1 MSLLA
6 PGTLPP
12 RTYEVGRIRSGDK
25 DADGKPRRLEGFR
38 FTTYTEAAAYQVA
51 ELFEG
56 DEPRPWRREW
66 EVYTRCRSIA
76 VALPPGA
83 LVVSQAMMRWT
94 GGGPTVVCNGRRT
107 SKPGIGPCQC
117 PQPDDPSDEESV
129 WAAVNE
135 RRRLANLKNPAGCKA
150 HTWIKVAL
158 PDIDGFGVW
167 TLHSTSENAAS
178 EIIGQA
184 VLLERARDAGQFLP
198 AAVDLRY
205 KESRVDGLLRQY
217 NVPILRVDKSI
228 RALGAAMVGGA
239 RVADQLPPAPGE
251 QRRAIAATPAP
262 RGAFVPGEVIEPEIA
277 DGEIVNEWLDA
288 ALASAAALPDEES
301 GRALW
306 RESAS
311 KAHAG
316 EITGADAARVQ
327 GLITAR
333 LADLRSDMAP
343 LDPEDPWSLKVEGL
357 DTEADAGDALGEL
370 DVLRAKGA
378 VDPSHAARI
387 RAAVLLRFP
396 QAAAS

>member
-12 RTYEVGRIRSGDK
+12 RTYEVGRIRAGDK

-38 FTTYTEAAAYQVA
+38 FTTYTEAAAYQA
-51 ELFEG
+51 AALFEG

-117 PQPDDPSDEESV
+117 PQPDNPADEESV
-129 WAAVNE
+129 WAAKNE
-135 RRRLANLKNPAGCKA
+135 RLRLANQKTPAGCKA

-184 VLLERARDAGQFLP
+184 LLLERARDAGQFLP

-217 NVPILRVDKSI
+217 NVPVLRVDRSI
-228 RALGAAMVGGA
+228 RAMAGAMVGGA
-239 RVADQLPPAPGE
+239 PIADQLPPAPGE
-251 QRRAIAATPAP
+251 PRRAIAAP
-262 RGAFVPGEVIEPEIA
+262 RTEALPTAGVTEEMRAAAQEIA
-277 DGEIVNEWLDA
+277 GRA
-288 ALASAAALPDEES
+288 ASAGS
-301 GRALW
+301 
-306 RESAS
+306 
-311 KAHAG
+311 
-316 EITGADAARVQ
+316 
-327 GLITAR
+327 
-333 LADLRSDMAP
+333 
-343 LDPEDPWSLKVEGL
+343 
-357 DTEADAGDALGEL
+357 
-370 DVLRAKGA
+370 
-378 VDPSHAARI
+378 
-387 RAAVLLRFP
+387 RAAVEKLFSEAEAGHVAGVMLSVGGVI
-396 QAAAS
+396 ASLHEHLQDAWRDLPRGGEPRE